1 MVSLY
6 IVRHGQ
12 TEFNLDRKIQGWCDS
27 PLTELGIN
35 QAKSVGLGLKDID
48 FVGCACSDKQR
59 TRDTAKYILEGRDIE
74 IIESS
79 KIRELNFGSLEEKP
93 VPCLFELSD
102 EILMKGL
109 RDFGGEDISDL
120 IERYLEGLKEIA
132 EYFKEGNVLVVCH
145 GRAITT
151 VLKAIDDLID
161 DEIVILAKSKIVDN
175 CSVSRLDYI
184 DGKWD
189 IVDYNNTSY
198 AKKVG

>member
-12 TEFNLDRKIQGWCDS
+12 TQYNLERKIQGWCDS
-27 PLTELGIN
+27 PLTELGIL

-48 FVGCACSDKQR
+48 FVGCACSDRQR
-59 TRDTAKYILEGRDIE
+59 TRDTAKYILEGRNIE
-74 IIESS
+74 IIENA

-93 VPCLFELSD
+93 IPCIFELSD
-102 EILMKGL
+102 ETLMKGL
-109 RDFGGEDISDL
+109 KEFGGEDICDL
-120 IERYLEGLKEIA
+120 TKRYLEGLEEIA
-132 EYFKEGNVLVVCH
+132 EYFKEGNVLVVSH

-151 VLKAIDDLID
+151 ALKAIDDLID

-175 CSVSRLDYI
+175 CSISRLDYI